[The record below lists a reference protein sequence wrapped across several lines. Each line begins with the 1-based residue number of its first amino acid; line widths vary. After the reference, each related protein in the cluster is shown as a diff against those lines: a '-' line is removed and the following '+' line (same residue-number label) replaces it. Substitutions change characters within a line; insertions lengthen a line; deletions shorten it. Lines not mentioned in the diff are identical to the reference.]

1 MFVRNR
7 VPPLSHE
14 LKQTSRAKLKHLFLS
29 GIEAALATGEL
40 PSRNHGWRLVFDAFI
55 DLMGPDCSWYPSH
68 AAVAKKAKVS
78 ERTAW
83 AAINALESIGLI
95 RVEARYIYEPEKG
108 KTVRTSNLYEV
119 VVTKAQRAIAILA
132 GAARKA
138 KEATKKQWAAASR
151 SSMAEWGRK
160 VIHHLP
166 ATVAENPQRD
176 MFKGRQKPE
185 PARNWSHNEWLEYCQ
200 KGLAAT

>member
-1 MFVRNR
+1 MFVRSR
-7 VPPLSHE
+7 VPPISHE
-14 LKQTSRAKLKHLFLS
+14 PKKNSRAKLKHLFLS
-29 GIEAALATGEL
+29 AIEAAIATGEL
-40 PSRNHGWRLVFDAFI
+40 PSRNHGWRLVFEAFI

-68 AAVAKKAKVS
+68 AKVAKEAKVS

-95 RVEARYIYEPEKG
+95 RVEPRYLYDPEKG

-138 KEATKKQWAAASR
+138 GEAAKRQWTAASR
-151 SSMAEWGRK
+151 SSMAEWGKR

-166 ATVAENPQRD
+166 AMDAENPQKD
-176 MFKGRQKPE
+176 IFKRAQIHQQT
-185 PARNWSHNEWLEYCQ
+185 RNWSHNEWLQYCLRDT
-200 KGLAAT
+200 KTT